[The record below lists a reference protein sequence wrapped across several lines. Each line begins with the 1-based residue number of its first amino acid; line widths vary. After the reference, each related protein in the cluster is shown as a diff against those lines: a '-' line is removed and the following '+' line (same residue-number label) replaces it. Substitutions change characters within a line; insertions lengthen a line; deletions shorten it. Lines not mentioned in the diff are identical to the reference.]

1 MASRLFEGKNLM
13 KTLKNIIKRCEVCQK
28 NNPKTEKLA
37 KSGLQQSGKYPGEA
51 WEIDFTH
58 IPKAN
63 GYSCL
68 QVCVDTFTGWI
79 EAFPCHSEQA
89 KEVIKILIHEI
100 IPRFGLPQSLQSDN
114 GSTFRAAETQ
124 GLSKAL
130 GIEYHL
136 HCSWR
141 PQSSGKVE
149 KSNDIIKRH
158 LHKLTQE
165 TQDN

>member
-1 MASRLFEGKNLM
+1 MEN
-13 KTLKNIIKRCEVCQK
+13 TLERKI
-28 NNPKTEKLA
+28 P
-37 KSGLQQSGKYPGEA
+37 

-58 IPKAN
+58 MPKAN

-68 QVCVDTFTGWI
+68 QVWMDTFTGWI
-79 EAFPCHSEQA
+79 EAFPCRSEQA
-89 KEVIKILIHEI
+89 KEVISILILEI

-114 GSTFRAAETQ
+114 GSTFKAAVTQ

-136 HCSWR
+136 PCSWR

-149 KSNDIIKRH
+149 KANDIIKRP
-158 LHKLTQE
+158 LRKSTQE
-165 TQDN
+165 TQDNWLKVLPLALMRA